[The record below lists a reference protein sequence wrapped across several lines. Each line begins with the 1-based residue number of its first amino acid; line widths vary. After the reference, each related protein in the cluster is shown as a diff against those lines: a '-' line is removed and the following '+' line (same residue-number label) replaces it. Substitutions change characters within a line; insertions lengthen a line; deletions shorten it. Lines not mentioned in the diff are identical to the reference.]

1 MKSRQVITVEHF
13 LKVLEEMADKGSEF
27 YLNSEMNGEIYVK
40 AIEKCMKELA
50 KGKNK

>member
-1 MKSRQVITVEHF
+1 MKNRQIITVEHF
-13 LKVLEEMADKGSEF
+13 LKVLEEMADKGNGF

-40 AIEKCMKELA
+40 VIERCMKELA